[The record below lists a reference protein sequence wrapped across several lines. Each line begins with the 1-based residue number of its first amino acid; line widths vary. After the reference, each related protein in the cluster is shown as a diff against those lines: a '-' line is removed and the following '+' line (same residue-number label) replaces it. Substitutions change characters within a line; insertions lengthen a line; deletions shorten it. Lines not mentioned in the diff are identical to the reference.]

1 MSPMAN
7 NPQPS
12 LSTAGRRVVLAA
24 VFLGWLCAGVEMGLT
39 PLVSR
44 PALRDLLFAAG
55 ESAGAS
61 LSPADE
67 AVVGRWFGAFLS
79 TFLLGGA
86 AGGLLFGRWADASGR
101 VRAVGWSILC
111 YSLFTGA
118 GWFADSPGQLLV
130 LRLLASLGIGGM
142 WAAGVPLASEV
153 WASALRATVAGAIG
167 AAANIGILLLAILG
181 AQHSIT
187 PQSWRWVMLV
197 GALPALLGVWVL
209 WRVPE
214 SPRWLAVRSLRGT
227 TATRNAFAPLAELLG
242 RTLRRRTLLGVG
254 LATVPLL
261 GTWASGK
268 WLIPWADA
276 TGGVSQAHTQAVWAA
291 GAVVGSALGG
301 WLAERFGRRVT
312 YFVVSAA
319 SLTINMSLYH
329 YLVPGDALFLPA
341 VFLVGLV
348 PTIFFGWLPLCLPEL
363 FPTHVR
369 ATGSGVTF
377 NLGRVVSACGVL
389 ISGWLMTQF
398 HGDYAS
404 VGELTSSVYAVGM
417 VLILAARDIQ
427 PTALD
432 D

>member
-1 MSPMAN
+1 MPSAH
-7 NPQPS
+7 QPA
-12 LSTAGRRVVLAA
+12 LSAAGRRVVLAA

-44 PALRDLLFAAG
+44 SALRDLLFSAG
-55 ESAGAS
+55 QSAGAS

-67 AVVGRWFGAFLS
+67 AVVGQWFGAYLS

-86 AGGLLFGRWADASGR
+86 AGGVLFGRWADASGR

-111 YSLFTGA
+111 YSLLTGA
-118 GWFADSPGQLLV
+118 GWFAQTPGQLLV
-130 LRLLASLGIGGM
+130 LRLLASFGIGGM
-142 WAAGVPLASEV
+142 WAAGVPLASEA
-153 WASALRATVAGAIG
+153 WPDGSRTTVAGAIG
-167 AAANIGILLLAILG
+167 AAANIGILLLALLG
-181 AQHSIT
+181 AQQSIT

-197 GALPALLGVWVL
+197 GAAPALLGMWVL
-209 WRVPE
+209 WCVPE
-214 SPRWLAVRSLRGT
+214 SPRWLAVRGTRG
-227 TATRNAFAPLAELLG
+227 AEAAGASFAPLKELF
-242 RTLRRRTLLGVG
+242 RPPLRRRTLLGVG

-276 TGGVSQAHTQAVWAA
+276 TRGASQAQTQAVWAA
-291 GAVVGSALGG
+291 GAVIGSALGG
-301 WLAERFGRRVT
+301 WLAERFGRRTT

-319 SLTINMSLYH
+319 SLVINVLLYH
-329 YLVPGDALFLPA
+329 YLVPSDTLFLPA

-363 FPTHVR
+363 FPTRVR

-389 ISGWLMTQF
+389 VSGWLMTQF

-404 VGELTSSVYAVGM
+404 VGELTAGVYAVGM
-417 VLILAARDIQ
+417 VLILAAREIR

-432 D
+432 G

>member
-1 MSPMAN
+1 MASDL
-7 NPQPS
+7 PS
-12 LSTAGRRVVLAA
+12 VLSTTQRRVVLAA

-44 PALRDLLFAAG
+44 SALRDLLFDMG
-55 ESAGAS
+55 STGAS
-61 LSPADE
+61 ISQADE
-67 AVVGRWFGAFLS
+67 AAIGRWFGAYLS

-86 AGGLLFGRWADASGR
+86 VGGVLFGRWADASGR

-111 YSLFTGA
+111 YSLLTGT
-118 GWFADSPGQLLV
+118 GWFARSASELLV
-130 LRLLASLGIGGM
+130 LRFLASLGIGGM

-153 WASALRATVAGAIG
+153 WPNASRTTVAGAIG
-167 AAANIGILLLAILG
+167 AAANIGILLLALLG
-181 AQHSIT
+181 AKQSIT
-187 PQSWRWVMLV
+187 PESWRWVMLV
-197 GALPALLGVWVL
+197 GGLPALLGVWVL

-214 SPRWLAVRSLRGT
+214 SPRWLAVRNART
-227 TATRNAFAPLAELLG
+227 TEATRNNFAPLAELL
-242 RTLRRRTLLGVG
+242 RPPLRRRTLLGVG

-276 TGGVSQAHTQAVWAA
+276 TAGASQAYTQAVWAA

-301 WLAERFGRRVT
+301 WLAERFGRRTT

-319 SLTINMSLYH
+319 SLAINMSLYH
-329 YLVPGDALFLPA
+329 FLVPSDRLFLPA
-341 VFLVGLV
+341 VFMVGLV

-363 FPTHVR
+363 FPTRVR

-377 NLGRVVSACGVL
+377 NLGRVLSACGVL

-398 HGDYAS
+398 HGDYAR
-404 VGELTSSVYAVGM
+404 VGEVTAAVYAVGM
-417 VLILAARDIQ
+417 VLILAAGDKQ
-427 PTALD
+427 PTTLES
-432 D
+432 